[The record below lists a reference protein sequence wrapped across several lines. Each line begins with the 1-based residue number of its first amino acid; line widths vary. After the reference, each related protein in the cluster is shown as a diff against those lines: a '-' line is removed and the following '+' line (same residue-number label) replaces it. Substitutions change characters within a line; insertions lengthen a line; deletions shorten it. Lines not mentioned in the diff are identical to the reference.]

1 MTNSTTTPS
10 PRRDPGAGHAPPGFR
25 PTVPGTP
32 TAPVSTYSTLLT
44 QVREAGLLRRR
55 TGYYLVA
62 FGLVTLCLAAAV
74 TGSVLLG
81 DSWLQLLIAAALG
94 IVFTQYAF
102 LAHETAHKQ
111 VFASGRVSEHVGRV
125 LAAGVVG
132 MSYAWWMSKH
142 TRHHGNPNTIGR
154 DPDIDPDVIVFR
166 EADAVGRTGLSRW
179 FALRQGYAFFP
190 ILLLEGV
197 NLHMTSYRTL
207 IGRARVEKRWLEI
220 ALISVRLVVY
230 LGLVFWALDPGMALA
245 FVAVQL
251 GVFGLYMGASFA
263 PNHKGMTLIPEG
275 ARVDFLSKQVLTS
288 RNVGSSPFMNVAL
301 GGLNF
306 QIEHHL
312 FPSMARPHL
321 RRASALVRA
330 HCAENGI
337 PYTETT
343 LWQSYGIVIRYL
355 NRVGLAAGGDP
366 FDCPAATRLRPR

>member
-1 MTNSTTTPS
+1 
-10 PRRDPGAGHAPPGFR
+10 
-25 PTVPGTP
+25 
-32 TAPVSTYSTLLT
+32 
-44 QVREAGLLRRR
+44 
-55 TGYYLVA
+55 
-62 FGLVTLCLAAAV
+62 
-74 TGSVLLG
+74 
-81 DSWLQLLIAAALG
+81 
-94 IVFTQYAF
+94 
-102 LAHETAHKQ
+102 
-111 VFASGRVSEHVGRV
+111 
-125 LAAGVVG
+125 
-132 MSYAWWMSKH
+132 
-142 TRHHGNPNTIGR
+142 
-154 DPDIDPDVIVFR
+154 
-166 EADAVGRTGLSRW
+166 
-179 FALRQGYAFFP
+179 
-190 ILLLEGV
+190 
-197 NLHMTSYRTL
+197 MTSYRTL